1 MSPQDVGL
9 PTDAGRS
16 PERLTDPAADSS
28 AVAGADAEGVTESS
42 TEAPDDVAGRIER
55 VLLGRPAS
63 MGRREVSEGAGVAPV
78 TARRFWHAMGFQVV
92 EDEAMFTEA
101 DLEALKRVA
110 RMISD
115 EQVSEELAI
124 GMTRA
129 FARTSDRL
137 AVWQTQLV
145 AESLTAPH
153 SEELE
158 GRDSRS
164 VPEQQVAA
172 DAAVLLASICDDIE
186 PLLVYVWRRH
196 LTNAIARML
205 ADADPTVHSDPSA
218 PIRVVGF
225 ADLVSFTSFVRRM
238 SERQLARV
246 VQRFELLASDVITE
260 HGGRVIKTVG
270 DEVLFVHTDAAAASA
285 IALDLVDAM
294 AEDDLLPPVRVGLAH
309 GRVVSRLGDVF
320 GLTVNKASR
329 ITAVTPS
336 GHVYVDD
343 DMARVLGEVSGF
355 SAIERG
361 RRVLRGI
368 GLVTLHEL
376 QRAPGGRRPAP
387 SGASA

>member
-9 PTDAGRS
+9 PTDAGHA
-16 PERLTDPAADSS
+16 PQPLTDPG
-28 AVAGADAEGVTESS
+28 AGADPEGVTEPS

-63 MGRREVSEGAGVAPV
+63 MGRREVSEGAGVQPV

-110 RMISD
+110 GMISD
-115 EQVSEELAI
+115 EKVSEELAI

-172 DAAVLLASICDDIE
+172 DAAVLLATICDDIE

-270 DEVLFVHTDAAAASA
+270 DEVLFVHTEAAAASA

-294 AEDDLLPPVRVGLAH
+294 AEDELLPPVRVGLAH

-320 GLTVNKASR
+320 GMTVNKASR

-376 QRAPGGRRPAP
+376 QRAPGGRRPPP

>member
-9 PTDAGRS
+9 PTDAGHS

-63 MGRREVSEGAGVAPV
+63 MGRREVSEGAGVEPV

-110 RMISD
+110 GMISD
-115 EQVSEELAI
+115 EKVSEELAI

-172 DAAVLLASICDDIE
+172 DAAVLLATICDDIE

-270 DEVLFVHTDAAAASA
+270 DEVLFVHTEAAAASA

-376 QRAPGGRRPAP
+376 QRAPGGRRPPP

>member
-1 MSPQDVGL
+1 MPPDDVDV
-9 PTDAGRS
+9 P
-16 PERLTDPAADSS
+16 
-28 AVAGADAEGVTESS
+28 
-42 TEAPDDVAGRIER
+42 APDDVAERVER

-63 MGRREVSEGAGVAPV
+63 MRRREVSEIAGVEPV
-78 TARRFWHAMGFQVV
+78 TARRFWHAMGFQNV
-92 EDEAMFTEA
+92 EDDEAMFTEA
-101 DLEALKRVA
+101 DTEALTRVA
-110 RMISD
+110 RIIGEGRVD
-115 EQVSEELAI
+115 EELAL

-129 FARTSDRL
+129 FARTADRL

-145 AESLTAPH
+145 AESLASPF
-153 SEELE
+153 SEDLE
-158 GRDSRS
+158 GSDSRS
-164 VPEQQVAA
+164 VPEPQVAA
-172 DAAVLLASICDDIE
+172 EAAELLASLSTQIE

-205 ADADPTVHSDPSA
+205 ADADPAVHSDPSA

-270 DEVLFVHTDAAAASA
+270 DEVLFVHTEAAAASA

-294 AEDDLLPPVRVGLAH
+294 AEDELLPPVRVGLAH

-320 GLTVNKASR
+320 GMTVNKASR

-343 DMARVLGEVSGF
+343 DMAQQLGAVSGF
-355 SAIERG
+355 SAIER
-361 RRVLRGI
+361 RRRMLRGI
-368 GLVTLHEL
+368 GVVTLHEL
-376 QRAPGGRRPAP
+376 HRAPGGRRPPP
-387 SGASA
+387 SGGSA

>member
-1 MSPQDVGL
+1 MPATPPS
-9 PTDAGRS
+9 RS
-16 PERLTDPAADSS
+16 PTPAADSG
-28 AVAGADAEGVTESS
+28 AVAGADPEGVTETS

-63 MGRREVSEGAGVAPV
+63 MGRREVSEGAGVEPV

>member
-1 MSPQDVGL
+1 MTTEEVGGAGDHPLVEEL
-9 PTDAGRS
+9 PGQ
-16 PERLTDPAADSS
+16 
-28 AVAGADAEGVTESS
+28 
-42 TEAPDDVAGRIER
+42 IER
-55 VLLGRPAS
+55 RLLGRPAS
-63 MGRREVSEGAGVAPV
+63 MGRREVSEGAGVEPV
-78 TARRFWHAMGFQVV
+78 VARRFWHAMGFQNVDD
-92 EDEAMFTEA
+92 EDAMFTEA

-110 RMISD
+110 RLIGD
-115 EQVSEELAI
+115 GEISEELAL

-145 AESLTAPH
+145 AESLTSPF

-158 GRDSRS
+158 GKDSRS
-164 VPEQQVAA
+164 VPEPRIAA
-172 DAAVLLASICDDIE
+172 DAAELLASICDDIE

-196 LTNAIARML
+196 LTNAIARMI
-205 ADADPTVHSDPSA
+205 ADADPAVHADPSA

-238 SERQLARV
+238 SERQLARL
-246 VQRFELLASDVITE
+246 VQRFELLASDVVTE

-294 AEDDLLPPVRVGLAH
+294 AEDELLPPVRVGLAH

-336 GHVYVDD
+336 GHVFVDE
-343 DMARVLGEVSGF
+343 DMAKVLRSVSGF
-355 SAIERG
+355 SATER
-361 RRVLRGI
+361 RRRMLRGI
-368 GLVTLHEL
+368 GVVTLHEL
-376 QRAPGGRRPAP
+376 QRAPGGRGPALLDGDARLR
-387 SGASA
+387 SSHDQGAARGG

>member
-1 MSPQDVGL
+1 MTTEEVSGAGDHPLVEEL
-9 PTDAGRS
+9 PGQ
-16 PERLTDPAADSS
+16 
-28 AVAGADAEGVTESS
+28 
-42 TEAPDDVAGRIER
+42 IER
-55 VLLGRPAS
+55 RLLGRPAS
-63 MGRREVSEGAGVAPV
+63 MGRREVSEGAGVEPV
-78 TARRFWHAMGFQVV
+78 VARRFWHAMGFQNVDD
-92 EDEAMFTEA
+92 EDAMFTEA

-110 RMISD
+110 RLIGD
-115 EQVSEELAI
+115 GEISEELAL

-145 AESLTAPH
+145 AESLTSPF

-158 GRDSRS
+158 GKDSRS
-164 VPEQQVAA
+164 VPEPRIAA
-172 DAAVLLASICDDIE
+172 DAAELLASMCDDIE

-196 LTNAIARML
+196 LTNAIARMI
-205 ADADPTVHSDPSA
+205 ADADPAVHADPSA

-238 SERQLARV
+238 SERQLARL
-246 VQRFELLASDVITE
+246 VQRFELLASDVVTE

-294 AEDDLLPPVRVGLAH
+294 AEDELLPPVRVGLAH

-336 GHVYVDD
+336 GHVFVDE
-343 DMARVLGEVSGF
+343 DMAKVLRSVSGF
-355 SAIERG
+355 SATER
-361 RRVLRGI
+361 RRRMLRGI
-368 GLVTLHEL
+368 GVVTLHEL
-376 QRAPGGRRPAP
+376 QRAPGGRGPALLD
-387 SGASA
+387 SDARLRSSHDQGAARGG

>member
-1 MSPQDVGL
+1 M
-9 PTDAGRS
+9 PTEDAG
-16 PERLTDPAADSS
+16 LL
-28 AVAGADAEGVTESS
+28 ADAATEDDEVLADGA
-42 TEAPDDVAGRIER
+42 TEDEEMLAPEATGEAEVLGSGDLAARVER
-55 VLLGRPAS
+55 ALLGRPAS
-63 MGRREVSEGAGVAPV
+63 MGRTEVSEGAGVEPAI
-78 TARRFWHAMGFQVV
+78 ARRFWHAMGFQNV
-92 EDEAMFTEA
+92 EDDEAMFTEA

-110 RMISD
+110 RLIRED
-115 EQVSEELAI
+115 HVSEELAL

-129 FARTSDRL
+129 FARTADRL

-145 AESLTAPH
+145 AESLTSPF

-164 VPEQQVAA
+164 VPEPGIAA
-172 DAAVLLASICDDIE
+172 DAAELLATISDDVE

-205 ADADPTVHSDPSA
+205 SDADPALHADPSA
-218 PIRVVGF
+218 PVRVVGF

-238 SERQLARV
+238 SERQLARL

-270 DEVLFVHTDAAAASA
+270 DEVLFVHTEVAAASA

-294 AEDDLLPPVRVGLAH
+294 AEDELLPPMRVGLAH
-309 GRVVSRLGDVF
+309 GRVISRLGDVF
-320 GLTVNKASR
+320 GMTVNKASR

-343 DMARVLGEVSGF
+343 DMARALGEVSGF
-355 SAIERG
+355 TAIER
-361 RRVLRGI
+361 RRRMLRGI
-368 GLVTLHEL
+368 GVVTLHEL
-376 QRAPGGRRPAP
+376 RRAPGGRGLAVRNP
-387 SGASA
+387 GA

>member
-9 PTDAGRS
+9 PTDAGHAS
-16 PERLTDPAADSS
+16 QPLTAPAADPG
-28 AVAGADAEGVTESS
+28 ADAGADPEGVTETS

-63 MGRREVSEGAGVAPV
+63 MGRREVSEGAGVEPV

-110 RMISD
+110 GMISD
-115 EQVSEELAI
+115 EKVSEELAI

-172 DAAVLLASICDDIE
+172 DAAVLLATICDDIE

-270 DEVLFVHTDAAAASA
+270 DEVLFVHTEAAAASA

>member
-9 PTDAGRS
+9 PTDAGHA
-16 PERLTDPAADSS
+16 PQPLTDPG
-28 AVAGADAEGVTESS
+28 AGADPEGVTEPS

-63 MGRREVSEGAGVAPV
+63 MGRREVSEGAGVEPV

-110 RMISD
+110 GMISD
-115 EQVSEELAI
+115 EKVSEELAI

-172 DAAVLLASICDDIE
+172 DAAVLLATICDDIE

-270 DEVLFVHTDAAAASA
+270 DEVLFVHTEAAAASA

-376 QRAPGGRRPAP
+376 QRAPGGRRPPP

>member
-9 PTDAGRS
+9 PTDAGHA
-16 PERLTDPAADSS
+16 PQPLTDPG
-28 AVAGADAEGVTESS
+28 AGADPEGVTEPS
-42 TEAPDDVAGRIER
+42 TDAPDDVAGRIER

-63 MGRREVSEGAGVAPV
+63 MGRREVSEGAGVEPV

-110 RMISD
+110 GMISD
-115 EQVSEELAI
+115 EKVSEELAI

-172 DAAVLLASICDDIE
+172 DAAVLLATICDDIE

-270 DEVLFVHTDAAAASA
+270 DEVLFVHTEAAAASA

-376 QRAPGGRRPAP
+376 QRAPGGRRPPP

>member
-9 PTDAGRS
+9 PTDAGHA
-16 PERLTDPAADSS
+16 PQPLTDPG
-28 AVAGADAEGVTESS
+28 AGADPEGVTEPS

-63 MGRREVSEGAGVAPV
+63 MGRREVSEGAGVQPV

-110 RMISD
+110 GMISD
-115 EQVSEELAI
+115 EKVSEELAI

-172 DAAVLLASICDDIE
+172 DAAVLLATICDDIE

-270 DEVLFVHTDAAAASA
+270 DEVLFVHTEAAAASA

-376 QRAPGGRRPAP
+376 QRAPGGRRPPP

>member
-1 MSPQDVGL
+1 M
-9 PTDAGRS
+9 PTDEACAPG
-16 PERLTDPAADSS
+16 DPAEA
-28 AVAGADAEGVTESS
+28 AAGDELPGQ
-42 TEAPDDVAGRIER
+42 IER
-55 VLLGRPAS
+55 RLLGRPAS
-63 MGRREVSEGAGVAPV
+63 MGRREVSEGAGVEPV
-78 TARRFWHAMGFQVV
+78 VARRFWHAMGFQNI
-92 EDEAMFTEA
+92 EDDDAMFTEA

-110 RMISD
+110 RLIG
-115 EQVSEELAI
+115 EGAVSEELAL

-145 AESLTAPH
+145 AESLTSPF

-164 VPEQQVAA
+164 VPEPHIAA
-172 DAAVLLASICDDIE
+172 DAAELLAGICDDIE

-205 ADADPTVHSDPSA
+205 ADADPAVHSDPSA

-238 SERQLARV
+238 SERQLARL

-294 AEDDLLPPVRVGLAH
+294 AEDELLPPVRVGLAH

-336 GHVYVDD
+336 GHVYVDE
-343 DMARVLGEVSGF
+343 DMAKVLGSVSGF
-355 SAIERG
+355 SAIER
-361 RRVLRGI
+361 RRRMLRGI
-368 GLVTLHEL
+368 GVVTLHEL
-376 QRAPGGRRPAP
+376 QRAPGGRGLALRDTTA
-387 SGASA
+387 

>member
-9 PTDAGRS
+9 PTDSGHA
-16 PERLTDPAADSS
+16 PQPLTDP
-28 AVAGADAEGVTESS
+28 GADPEGVTEPS

-63 MGRREVSEGAGVAPV
+63 MGRREVSEGAGVEPV

-110 RMISD
+110 GMISD
-115 EQVSEELAI
+115 EKVSEELAI

-172 DAAVLLASICDDIE
+172 DAAVLLATICDDIE

-270 DEVLFVHTDAAAASA
+270 DEVLFVHTEAAAASA

-376 QRAPGGRRPAP
+376 QRAPGGRRPPP

>member
-1 MSPQDVGL
+1 M
-9 PTDAGRS
+9 PTEEAG
-16 PERLTDPAADSS
+16 
-28 AVAGADAEGVTESS
+28 
-42 TEAPDDVAGRIER
+42 APDDHPEAASGEELPGQIER
-55 VLLGRPAS
+55 RLLGRPAS
-63 MGRREVSEGAGVAPV
+63 MGRREVSEGAGVEPV
-78 TARRFWHAMGFQVV
+78 VARRFWHAMGFQNI
-92 EDEAMFTEA
+92 EDDDAMFTEA

-110 RMISD
+110 RLIG
-115 EQVSEELAI
+115 EGEVSEELAL

-145 AESLTAPH
+145 AESLTSPF

-164 VPEQQVAA
+164 VPEPRIAA
-172 DAAVLLASICDDIE
+172 DAAELLASICDDIE

-205 ADADPTVHSDPSA
+205 ADADPAVHADPSA

-238 SERQLARV
+238 SERQLARL

-294 AEDDLLPPVRVGLAH
+294 AED
-309 GRVVSRLGDVF
+309 
-320 GLTVNKASR
+320 
-329 ITAVTPS
+329 
-336 GHVYVDD
+336 
-343 DMARVLGEVSGF
+343 
-355 SAIERG
+355 
-361 RRVLRGI
+361 
-368 GLVTLHEL
+368 
-376 QRAPGGRRPAP
+376 
-387 SGASA
+387 